1 MKNNK
6 FVRYSFMI
14 VAGYIVLNAKNIAAQ
29 HQEFQMPPQFAQFF
43 NGGIPFGYNGGYNAG
58 YDPRTGRKLSY
69 AEIAKRSIEDGAA
82 RAISDTTRITV
93 SNGISFVP
101 SLIKS
106 FGLMWGAFFYR
117 LLYGSRGL
125 TSGSLRLLGE
135 EINRAVHRYTVK
147 SYASN
152 DRVQRLNA
160 IGQEL
165 GGDVRD
171 THWEQYKTKIKRAI
185 DAAQAAL
192 MNSLP
197 CYDSKFSTSGYLG
210 KMIARCAQS
219 FSSQDNEQISR
230 LIVTTHSDLETLK
243 NYITSFKSLKEV
255 EQNIE
260 HIKAWL
266 TWTLGDLEQ
275 LGSLLDG
282 EVSTSGR
289 SAYRNGGAMTGQA
302 ANSQIAELLNAAAAN

>member
-6 FVRYSFMI
+6 FVRFSFMI
-14 VAGYIVLNAKNIAAQ
+14 IAGYIFLNAQNIAAQ
-29 HQEFQMPPQFAQFF
+29 QQEFQMPPQFAQFF
-43 NGGIPFGYNGGYNAG
+43 NGGIPFSYNAGFSAG
-58 YDPRTGRKLSY
+58 YDPRSGRKLSY

-82 RAISDTTRITV
+82 RAISDTTRATV
-93 SNGISFVP
+93 STGISFVP
-101 SLIKS
+101 SLIKR
-106 FGLMWGAFFYR
+106 FGLMWGSFFYR

-125 TSGSLRLLGE
+125 TPASLKLLGE
-135 EINRAVHRYTVK
+135 EINRAVQRYTVK

-152 DRVQRLNA
+152 DRVQRLNS

-171 THWEQYKTKIKRAI
+171 IHWEQYKAKIKGAI

-197 CYDSKFSTSGYLG
+197 CYDSKFSKSGYLS

-230 LIVTTHSDLETLK
+230 LIVTTHTDLETLK
-243 NYITSFKSLKEV
+243 NYITGFKSLKEV

-260 HIKAWL
+260 HVKAWL
-266 TWTLGDLEQ
+266 HWTLGDLEQ
-275 LGSLLDG
+275 LGALLDG
-282 EVSTSGR
+282 EASAPGR
-289 SAYRNGGAMTGQA
+289 SSFRNGAITGQV
-302 ANSQIAELLNAAAAN
+302 ANSQIAELLNAAAAS